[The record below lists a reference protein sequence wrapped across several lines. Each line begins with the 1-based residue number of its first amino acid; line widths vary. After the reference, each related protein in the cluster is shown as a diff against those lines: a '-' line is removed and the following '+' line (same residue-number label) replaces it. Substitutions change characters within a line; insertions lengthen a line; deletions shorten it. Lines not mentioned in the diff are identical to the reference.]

1 MEPRPKPVK
10 RFSHHRRRAS
20 LVPKNR
26 VLRVGYVPLCDAAPL
41 IMARETGGF
50 AKRGLRVELS
60 REVGWATVRDK
71 LIYRELDAAHAPA
84 GMVFAATLGLGSIP
98 VPCLTALVLNLQGN
112 AITFSEKLWQAG
124 IRDGAGLARHVRALA
139 TGRPVTLGIVSPF
152 SSHHFLL
159 NRWLRQH
166 GIDPARDVR
175 IVVVPPSQAFFN
187 LKAGYVDGYCV
198 GEPWNSLA
206 VLTREG
212 WCAATSADI
221 APSHPEK
228 VLMVRR
234 DFAEERS
241 EEHLA
246 LVAALYESCRFCD
259 RPEHRE
265 RLVETLAQG
274 CYLDTP
280 IEALR
285 MSMAGTFD
293 FGHGRV
299 EKMAGFHRFHR
310 ERANLPTAERA
321 EWVLAQMQAC
331 HLLPDPDAVD
341 SRTAS
346 EGFRQDLFA
355 AAISA

>member
-1 MEPRPKPVK
+1 M
-10 RFSHHRRRAS
+10 
-20 LVPKNR
+20 
-26 VLRVGYVPLCDAAPL
+26 LRLGYVPLCDAAPL
-41 IMARETGGF
+41 IMARECGLF

-71 LIYRELDAAHAPA
+71 LIYRELDATQAPA

-112 AITFSEKLWQAG
+112 ALTFSEKLWLVG
-124 IRDGAGLARHVRALA
+124 VRDGASLARHVHGPA

-159 NRWLRQH
+159 SHWLRQH
-166 GIDPARDVR
+166 GIDASRDLR

-212 WCAATSADI
+212 WCAATSVDL
-221 APSHPEK
+221 APLHPEK

-234 DFAEERS
+234 DFAEERA

-246 LVAALYESCRFCD
+246 LVAALHEACRFCD

-265 RLVETLAQG
+265 RIVETLAQP
-274 CYLDTP
+274 CYLDAP

-285 MSMAGTFD
+285 MSMASTFD

-299 EKMAGFHRFHR
+299 EKMVGFHRFHR
-310 ERANLPTAERA
+310 ERANLPTPERA
-321 EWVLAQMQAC
+321 RWVLDQMHAC
-331 HLLPDPDAVD
+331 HLFPDPDAVD
-341 SRTAS
+341 SPLAG
-346 EGFRQDLFA
+346 EVFRQDLFN
-355 AAISA
+355 AAIGASPAPHAAPPIRSEGRTRRTTDG